1 MNKLFLFLIFL
12 FPLLVCGK
20 EYQVKIHVTGLPA
33 DSKPALLS
41 IYNGDTYLIDSLPQI
56 QDSTIIYRVP
66 EHTPTGMLRAILGLS
81 AYARYSNGQPT
92 AVNFLFNGEDVEL
105 ALNFEK
111 PDQTI
116 QVIRSKENQIYFD
129 FLQSDFIFLRKLGM
143 LEQIILNYPD
153 KDNFYKVA
161 LEHYK
166 KYQIQRE
173 KFIDKIYS
181 QNKEL
186 LAGKIIQTKKLPFTE
201 GDMAPTTRDSI
212 FRTNF
217 LNSFEFN
224 DTTLLYTDIYT
235 DKVLKFIEM
244 HVNRKASP
252 RENEDNIIQA
262 LDILVPHLD
271 ANPNIQQHLLQF
283 LITGFEISKLE
294 NVLAHISSHYLQQC
308 GGSKAVIERRLAGY
322 QKMAIGK
329 TVPDFTV
336 TDIQNNPVNLYN
348 LLSPYRLIIFWHT
361 ECSHCQVLMEELPEL
376 AKQDYFKKHDVKII
390 GISIDDSR
398 EAWEKFSANHPLD
411 WVNTHV
417 DGGFDNEISAD
428 YNLFATPSMFLI
440 DANNTIIA
448 KPTTIGELKK
458 NISEL

>member
-1 MNKLFLFLIFL
+1 MNKLFLSLIFL

-81 AYARYSNGQPT
+81 TYARYSNGQPT
-92 AVNFLFNGEDVEL
+92 AINFLFNGEDVEL

-116 QVIRSKENQIYFD
+116 QVIRSKENRIYFD

-201 GDMAPTTRDSI
+201 GDMAPSTRDSI
-212 FRTNF
+212 FRAGF

-252 RENEDNIIQA
+252 RENEDNIIKA
-262 LDILVPHLD
+262 LDVLVPYLD
-271 ANPNIQQHLLQF
+271 VNPNIQQHLLQF

-361 ECSHCQVLMEELPEL
+361 GCSHCQVLMEELSEL
-376 AKQDYFKKHDVKII
+376 AKQDYLKKQDVKII

-398 EAWEKFSANHPLD
+398 EAWEKFSADHPLD
-411 WVNTHV
+411 WVNTHI
-417 DGGFDNEISAD
+417 DGGFDNEISAA